1 MQKIDTTSLPAPD
14 SMKNNWEF
22 AEVWIDAILLQL
34 VLALI
39 KEFYM
44 RVAPMSSAAIATVV
58 KMIESLSVEV
68 QDKVA
73 EVIAQ

>member
-44 RVAPMSSAAIATVV
+44 RAAHHLIRSDRYCS
-58 KMIESLSVEV
+58 E
-68 QDKVA
+68 DD
-73 EVIAQ
+73 